1 VFKSIK
7 LAKSIHTVID
17 TDPIIIKLEV
27 KADEFLD
34 VEDVHEWRKVHFEL
48 SGGKPF
54 CILLDATKGYFN
66 MSPEGHLLLTS
77 NSFAEHRIASA
88 LVVRSLANRLAG
100 NFFIRM
106 GGKRNVSRMFATEEE
121 AIKWLK
127 DLAKK

>member
-1 VFKSIK
+1 
-7 LAKSIHTVID
+7 
-17 TDPIIIKLEV
+17 
-27 KADEFLD
+27 
-34 VEDVHEWRKVHFEL
+34 
-48 SGGKPF
+48 
-54 CILLDATKGYFN
+54 

-127 DLAKK
+127 SLVKK